1 VLIGVSK
8 IILERRNIERIQ
20 MILPNNRY
28 VFVDEYPVW
37 MLPDYSW
44 HKRLKIFI
52 NKGIQCETC
61 GVVCDRL
68 IAGRA
73 TDGAIHL
80 DLYDS
85 ELKRMLTRGHII
97 PKALGGKKT
106 LENLRPLCHQCNSDE
121 GSSLETVCSIPEL
134 FSNHIRG
141 KVVRRLSGNPFQDG
155 RMTATILDVYKS
167 PKTRKLFFFFLGGF
181 TYPIDRVFF
190 L

>member
-1 VLIGVSK
+1 
-8 IILERRNIERIQ
+8 

-28 VFVDEYPVW
+28 VFVDEYPIR

-44 HKRLKIFI
+44 HKRLNIFI

-61 GVVCDRL
+61 GIVCDRL

-73 TDGAIHL
+73 ADGCIHI

-85 ELKRMLTRGHII
+85 NLEKMLTRGHII

-106 LENLRPLCHQCNSDE
+106 LENLRPLCHTCNSDE

-134 FSNHIRG
+134 FANHIRG
-141 KVVRRLSGNPFQDG
+141 KVVRRLSKNPFQDG
-155 RMTATILDVYKS
+155 KMTATIVDIYKS
-167 PKTRKLFFFFLGGF
+167 PKTGKLCFFFLGGF
-181 TYPIDRVFF
+181 TYPCDKVFF